1 METKTT
7 SIELQSLV
15 DTHEQP
21 FVIIDRD
28 FKIVA
33 VNSAYEHA
41 YSATRAQMVGQTARI
56 LESHVA

>member
-15 DTHEQP
+15 DTHELQ

-28 FKIVA
+28 FKIVS
-33 VNSAYEHA
+33 VKSAY
-41 YSATRAQMVGQTARI
+41 
-56 LESHVA
+56 